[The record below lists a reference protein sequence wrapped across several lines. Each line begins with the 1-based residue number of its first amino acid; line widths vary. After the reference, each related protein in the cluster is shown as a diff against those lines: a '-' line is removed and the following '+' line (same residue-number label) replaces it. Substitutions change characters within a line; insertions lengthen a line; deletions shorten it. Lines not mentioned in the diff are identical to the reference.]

1 MEKAI
6 KGEIFRKTVHI
17 LAYIYAL
24 ILYSSRDDL
33 VIFLGFPAIIVFLDL
48 LRLKFSK
55 AREIVYMLW
64 GDSIKPYEKDALSDA
79 SVMAI
84 GVWINVLIFGKFA
97 LIGLC
102 ISILGDAFASLIGKF
117 FGKIRF
123 QNGKSIEGFLSFFFV
138 SVILGILSPEI
149 GLCIIVSGF
158 ITALVELTSPPL
170 ENFTLGFTSSLVFSI
185 SYLLTT
191 FEL

>member
-1 MEKAI
+1 LEKAL

-33 VIFLGFPAIIVFLDL
+33 IIFLGFPAIIVFLDI
-48 LRLKFSK
+48 LRLKFSSI
-55 AREIVYMLW
+55 RETVYMLL
-64 GDSIKPYEKDALSDA
+64 GDSIKPYEKNSLSDA
-79 SVMAI
+79 SVMAV

-97 LIGLC
+97 LVGLC

-117 FGKIRF
+117 FGRIRF
-123 QNGKSIEGFLSFFFV
+123 KNGKSVEGFFSFLLV
-138 SVILGILSPEI
+138 SVILGILSPDI
-149 GLCIIVSGF
+149 GFCIIISGF

-170 ENFTLGFTSSLVFSI
+170 ENLTLGFVSSLVFSI
-185 SYLLTT
+185 SYLHS
-191 FEL
+191 